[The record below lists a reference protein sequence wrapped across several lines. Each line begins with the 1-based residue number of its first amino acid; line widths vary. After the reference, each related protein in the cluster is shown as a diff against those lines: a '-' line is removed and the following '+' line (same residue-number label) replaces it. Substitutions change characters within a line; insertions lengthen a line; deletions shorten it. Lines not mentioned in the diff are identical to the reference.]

1 MEQVMWTQDYEDDIA
16 SDLSAFHR
24 VDDPMTIDGPRY
36 FMLAARLPAYTGVV
50 AARVEKLRQDEREA
64 GRSPHSAAQPHSTPE
79 KPMRVSDDVALATLA
94 AEGWAERS
102 TTEERV

>member
-1 MEQVMWTQDYEDDIA
+1 MEQIMWTQDYEDDIA

-24 VDDPMTIDGPRY
+24 VDDPMSIDGPRY
-36 FMLAARLPAYTGVV
+36 FLLAARLPAYAGVM

-64 GRSPHSAAQPHSTPE
+64 GRAPHSAAQTRSTAESPS
-79 KPMRVSDDVALATLA
+79 RVSDDVALAMLGG
-94 AEGWAERS
+94 EWAER